1 MTRFLVLALI
11 LGGACKKEEK
21 IQALAATAKV
31 VGTAVAVTAVC
42 TNFVTL
48 SGGELGAASCKDG
61 KATLEIPVDKLGKGK
76 QTFHVRGSNENGRT
90 MAETDL
96 TVDISLTGQAPYLR
110 VTGCESDNTD
120 NSPTSLDL
128 KIGDRTERC
137 RTFNGANAKL
147 VIEANPNA
155 KLTVAG
161 KTETLPES
169 GKLTLLVDLTEPV
182 LALKLADV
190 AVEPESSSSTIKSAV
205 SVSYSLG
212 SDGKTLDGRMEF
224 SEVPGSEGDLGS
236 HFLAQLAAGKG
247 ERGGFTPAKPGERR
261 SAGWVSYDGKLRV
274 TDRSGT
280 LRDLDLIAAERETTR
295 TESGTCTYVTPDR
308 AQKINAK
315 RTLVDSELVL
325 MNLADGTVEKRA
337 FAADPD
343 NCSQFAMMDRKDPKA
358 EARVAIP
365 AVTAWI
371 ESLVAA
377 R

>member
-1 MTRFLVLALI
+1 MTRFLLLMLI
-11 LGGACKKEEK
+11 LGGACKKEGK
-21 IQALAATAKV
+21 IPVLEATAKV
-31 VGTAVAVTAVC
+31 VGPNVAVTAAC

-48 SGGELGAASCKDG
+48 SGGELGAASCNDG
-61 KATLEIPVDKLGKGK
+61 KATLEIPVDKLGKGM
-76 QTFHVRGSNENGRT
+76 QTIHVRGSNENGRT
-90 MAETDL
+90 MAETDV

-110 VTGCESDNTD
+110 VTGCERDETD
-120 NSPTSLDL
+120 NSPASLDL
-128 KIGDRTERC
+128 KIGDRTEKC

-155 KLTVAG
+155 KLTIAG
-161 KTETLPES
+161 KTETIPES

-190 AVEPESSSSTIKSAV
+190 AVDPESGLNNIKSTV

-212 SDGKTLDGRMEF
+212 SDGKTLDGKLEF
-224 SEVPGSEGDLGS
+224 TEAPGFEGDLGS
-236 HFLAQLAAGKG
+236 HFLAQLVAGKG

-261 SAGWVSYDGKLRV
+261 TAGWVSYDGKLRV

-280 LRDLDLIAAERETTR
+280 LRDLDLVAAERETTR
-295 TESGTCTYVTPDR
+295 TESGTCAYVTPDG
-308 AQKINAK
+308 AQKVNAK
-315 RTLVDSELVL
+315 RTLVDNELAV

-343 NCSQFAMMDRKDPKA
+343 NCTEFAMMDRKDPKA
-358 EARVAIP
+358 EARVAAP

-371 ESLVAA
+371 ESLAK
-377 R
+377 